1 MVRQT
6 TEEPSAMKD
15 LYRDI
20 ETKMKS
26 AVDHL
31 HDELRQ
37 LRTGRASITLL
48 EGVTVD
54 YYGSPTP
61 LNQVANLSVVDAT
74 MLMAQPFDASQI
86 SAIEK
91 AIRASDLG
99 LNPATDGKVVRI
111 PVPPLTE
118 ERRKE
123 LVRKA
128 HEMTEASR
136 NSVRQARREG
146 NDLLKK
152 MEKEKEVSQD
162 DEKRGHDEMQK
173 LHDHYIAE
181 INNTLE
187 RKEKDIMAV

>member
-1 MVRQT
+1 
-6 TEEPSAMKD
+6 MKD